1 MTLNNHRHL
10 DTRLLTECDAWN
22 GGEGEYMGAP
32 LLIRYR
38 SQLTRNVD
46 LSNHP
51 HLIIAQWS
59 YSEHPS
65 GMPSPDELIAMNN
78 FEAALVDE
86 VERDVL
92 GVLVAVITNAGV
104 RKWVFYAKNAEQFDQ
119 RFNTIA
125 IKHPSET
132 SAPEIWFDPGWSHFF
147 QDIVPED
154 GL

>member
-1 MTLNNHRHL
+1 
-10 DTRLLTECDAWN
+10 
-22 GGEGEYMGAP
+22 
-32 LLIRYR
+32 
-38 SQLTRNVD
+38 
-46 LSNHP
+46 
-51 HLIIAQWS
+51 
-59 YSEHPS
+59 
-65 GMPSPDELIAMNN
+65 MNN

-92 GVLVAVITNAGV
+92 GVLVAVITNAGA

-154 GL
+154 CL